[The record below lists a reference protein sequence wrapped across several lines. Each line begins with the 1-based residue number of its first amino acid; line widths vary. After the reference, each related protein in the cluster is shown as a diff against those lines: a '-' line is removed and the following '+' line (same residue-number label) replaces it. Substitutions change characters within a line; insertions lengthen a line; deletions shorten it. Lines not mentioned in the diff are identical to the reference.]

1 MNPSTTRLHLLF
13 LFVVISHSFHS
24 PNPPK
29 PLGMGGSVTN
39 PSGTTEKT
47 PDMDKERE
55 NGKKRNFDNDNNVIT
70 KNAFIDIISN

>member
-1 MNPSTTRLHLLF
+1 
-13 LFVVISHSFHS
+13 
-24 PNPPK
+24 
-29 PLGMGGSVTN
+29 MGGSVTN